1 MRMLVH
7 CSNPTCA
14 ATIQIDLYPG
24 AGYLRAF
31 EAAGWAI
38 VRMVDDDAFDTEP
51 YCPRCKDDA

>member
-1 MRMLVH
+1 MLVH